1 MNKGIKIFLVGL
13 GSEIGSTLLYLLN
26 SNKSQNI
33 RINGILTNGIFKN
46 NIKKNFE
53 SILAR
58 IVINSP
64 ELIDKVRYNEKDSLI
79 IINKEK
85 IKVYWGDV
93 KKYNLSKIKS
103 KYDATIIAT
112 SKNHINNKSLMKK
125 FLRISKFVF
134 GVAES
139 DVIPSIYPNLLQ
151 TKSKLFEKTQININD
166 IKDKVFALGSCQSNG
181 WQSQLRGIIEVFNSL
196 NLNYQKMLG
205 CEVDIIHPDTPTG
218 RLGTKSINPRDQDA
232 RNNFR
237 PGFSQVEKSMKK
249 IFKNPYLKNNVS
261 LRTLIS
267 PPGYQ
272 ISRFYIEYDLKKKN
286 YIQRKY
292 FKEKLINFCNKNK
305 FILNFTPT
313 SLGSRAFQKSEASSI
328 LLLDDK
334 YFHFNE
340 DFLNLKSNN
349 NNHKILQ
356 IVFQSYVHNTTGYCR
371 SVIETINSVIKNQTL
386 KRKNIFCWK

>member
-112 SKNHINNKSLMKK
+112 SKNHINNKSLMNVFSIK
-125 FLRISKFVF
+125 F
-134 GVAES
+134 
-139 DVIPSIYPNLLQ
+139 
-151 TKSKLFEKTQININD
+151 
-166 IKDKVFALGSCQSNG
+166 
-181 WQSQLRGIIEVFNSL
+181 
-196 NLNYQKMLG
+196 
-205 CEVDIIHPDTPTG
+205 
-218 RLGTKSINPRDQDA
+218 
-232 RNNFR
+232 
-237 PGFSQVEKSMKK
+237 
-249 IFKNPYLKNNVS
+249 
-261 LRTLIS
+261 
-267 PPGYQ
+267 
-272 ISRFYIEYDLKKKN
+272 
-286 YIQRKY
+286 
-292 FKEKLINFCNKNK
+292 
-305 FILNFTPT
+305 
-313 SLGSRAFQKSEASSI
+313 
-328 LLLDDK
+328 
-334 YFHFNE
+334 
-340 DFLNLKSNN
+340 
-349 NNHKILQ
+349 
-356 IVFQSYVHNTTGYCR
+356 
-371 SVIETINSVIKNQTL
+371 
-386 KRKNIFCWK
+386 